1 MIVNLF
7 ENLIYDNRV
16 VPETI
21 HAAFDKAAGY
31 FGIKIVK
38 IPIDPITYRVDV
50 KAVGRA
56 VNKNTI
62 MVI

>member
-1 MIVNLF
+1 
-7 ENLIYDNRV
+7 V

-38 IPIDPITYRVDV
+38 IPIDPNTYRVDT
-50 KAVGRA
+50 KAVSRA

-62 MVI
+62 MVNYIIFFWILL